1 MKRIMIIGSGGAG
14 KSTLAKRL
22 GEKLHIEVIH
32 LDAIHWRPGWV
43 SPPDEEW
50 KEIVEQLVKQELWI
64 IDGNFGGTIEARLVI
79 FLDMPRYI
87 CLWRVLKRIVT
98 YRKSQ
103 RPDMAEGCPERID
116 LKFAKWIW
124 NYPKTNK
131 PKIVKMLDQHHHSK
145 TIVHLKSQREVECFF
160 ATQEASNKLSIQH
173 QQ

>member
-1 MKRIMIIGSGGAG
+1 MIIGSGGAG

-64 IDGNFGGTIEARLVI
+64 IDGNFGGTIEARLAACDTVI

-131 PKIVKMLDQHHHSK
+131 PKIVKSAVPKRPYGSIVK
-145 TIVHLKSQREVECFF
+145 TSENRKIKRS
-160 ATQEASNKLSIQH
+160 
-173 QQ
+173 